1 LLCDPTFFSPE
12 KISYSSSCSFSR
24 NNLLGEDIL
33 VVRSVFCGEDQLVGV
48 IPNSEALATNEALTD
63 KDTPPDLEYAGG
75 LSFIYMAVD
84 ETFL

>member
-1 LLCDPTFFSPE
+1 M
-12 KISYSSSCSFSR
+12 
-24 NNLLGEDIL
+24 
-33 VVRSVFCGEDQLVGV
+33 GV

-63 KDTPPDLEYAGG
+63 KDTPPDLEYVGG